1 MPGKKINTKYS
12 PVRSKLTIKIVSKWN
27 VYVCLFVCFN
37 AANTILPGIQKATGE
52 TEDDVDEIQRQV
64 EGLAFAVRTRNEG
77 GFKCRSVCGF

>member
-1 MPGKKINTKYS
+1 MEC
-12 PVRSKLTIKIVSKWN
+12 L
-27 VYVCLFVCFN
+27 CLLFVCFN
-37 AANTILPGIQKATGE
+37 AANTILPGILKATGE